1 MSDGSF
7 CRISLALS
15 RCPSHSSFWCSCR
28 QRSEVLEPQISRIR
42 SFLWPAQTWPTEKAA
57 LRAVVE
63 PQQHRREILDLDV
76 DEIDLL
82 VAAAGLERFARAA
95 RLLALRDD
103 GGDVAEH
110 FGDPQ
115 AADVLREIAPVRAD
129 VAERGRRAALVGLE
143 PPRVVG
149 VLEQPVLQVLADEEM
164 RLADVAARDR
174 EPRLLDQRV
183 AAVVE
188 RDRVDDAGLVRGIEE
203 LLRLRRRHR
212 QRLVGDDVLA
222 LGDRR
227 GVDRVVQVVGR
238 GVVHD
243 LDVRIV
249 EQRLV
254 APVGL
259 RGAQRLRLRLRR
271 GLAAARDR
279 DDVDEAEPPDRIHVM
294 GADKPGAHDTHS
306 DSFHT
311 CLQLRAL
318 ARRIL

>member
-1 MSDGSF
+1 M
-7 CRISLALS
+7 A
-15 RCPSHSSFWCSCR
+15 
-28 QRSEVLEPQISRIR
+28 EPQ
-42 SFLWPAQTWPTEKAA
+42 LVLVLLPPAQRGLRAA
-57 LRAVVE
+57 DLQDQIVLVAGAHLADREAAPGAVVE
-63 PQQHRREILDLDV
+63 AQQHRREVLDLDV

-82 VAAAGLERFARAA
+82 VAAALLERLARSA

-110 FGDPQ
+110 VGDAQ
-115 AADVLREIAPVRAD
+115 AADVLREIAPVRSD
-129 VAERGRRAALVGLE
+129 VAERGRGAALVGLE

-174 EPRLLDQRV
+174 VPRLLDERV

-188 RDRVDDAGLVRGIEE
+188 RDRVDDAGLVRGVEQ
-203 LLRLRRRHR
+203 LLRLRGRHR

-227 GVDRVVQVVGR
+227 GVDRVVQVVRR

-243 LDVRIV
+243 LDIRIV

-254 APVGL
+254 AAVGL
-259 RGAQRLRLRLRR
+259 
-271 GLAAARDR
+271 
-279 DDVDEAEPPDRIHVM
+279 
-294 GADKPGAHDTHS
+294 
-306 DSFHT
+306 
-311 CLQLRAL
+311 L
-318 ARRIL
+318 ARRAPPPSPSPRPRCCPRPRRRRRSPAA